1 LVKAVAPTAT
11 DTRASSPTKTATTSP
26 SWSCVTAGARVND
39 SIRAGKNTP
48 MRNLPHHAFEHKQTW
63 LGTSLI
69 AQDFLTWTKLICPT
83 GELATAELKRLR
95 HRLLHVAAT
104 VVRHERR
111 SHLKLDRD
119 WPWSDALVTAF
130 AKLRAIPG
138 LC

>member
-1 LVKAVAPTAT
+1 
-11 DTRASSPTKTATTSP
+11 
-26 SWSCVTAGARVND
+26 VND